1 MRCEEYLPLLNELLN
16 KTLTPGERRGVEAHL
31 AVCEGCRNEFQRL
44 KRADE
49 LLREAVSGMFS
60 EIEVPAGL
68 SGRIEEVIKKE
79 QKKTARLA
87 HSRWLP
93 SFLRV
98 PAVAAVLL
106 LFIAAGAFGYRYIFA
121 PPPKQSQVVMQ
132 DPAAD
137 DALKPL
143 MSPADADLPS
153 ESSKSRAT
161 YGSEDVQKEPAPVE
175 PRVSSPVSKP
185 GDTRMRSGK
194 EAGINLALDGS
205 SPGKGEVSE
214 PEPLTE
220 QRAGGGAAVQRNA
233 GQPADSAQPTESNGL
248 APTGTQ
254 EDLSLFAAGAP
265 GASVEGGE
273 IQASEK
279 DSFARVALEEA
290 ANEAGFVCLKPAYL
304 PRGAEL
310 QDVTWLSGMVCQNY
324 RVGQLSFRICQ
335 ELAKA
340 PMAEIES
347 ASREHVELEINGAK
361 GILKET
367 KPGDEDGTF
376 RGYTT
381 ITWQQGELLI
391 TVEGE
396 LPREELVKI
405 ASSLK

>member
-1 MRCEEYLPLLNELLN
+1 
-16 KTLTPGERRGVEAHL
+16 
-31 AVCEGCRNEFQRL
+31 
-44 KRADE
+44 
-49 LLREAVSGMFS
+49 
-60 EIEVPAGL
+60 
-68 SGRIEEVIKKE
+68 
-79 QKKTARLA
+79 
-87 HSRWLP
+87 
-93 SFLRV
+93 
-98 PAVAAVLL
+98 
-106 LFIAAGAFGYRYIFA
+106 
-121 PPPKQSQVVMQ
+121 MQ

-175 PRVSSPVSKP
+175 PRDSSPVSKP

-205 SPGKGEVSE
+205 SREKGRVSE

-391 TVEGE
+391 TVEGNCPGRNWLKCFFLEMIGTPKNKNTSTAAKTWACGAFLPAYWRVFLGAINYNVHAPFYYFLHNNISAGDNGVSGKEQQLLSDFFSLGRNLSE
-396 LPREELVKI
+396 LAMADQTMSICKAYYTITAIIIILISGTYCHIFLALSRPPQTLFRKGD
-405 ASSLK
+405 LKNVR